1 MKAKFTLSFG
11 DAQAAEAVYKS
22 LEPDN
27 IGFPKGM
34 SFEANRSGSRMS
46 FTIASD
52 DRDVD
57 PRSFMSTLDDII
69 ESARLS
75 LDTLQQLETD

>member
-1 MKAKFTLSFG
+1 MKAEFTLIFR
-11 DAQAAEAVYKS
+11 DAQAAEAVYRS

-34 SFEANRSGSRMS
+34 SFESKRSGSRMT
-46 FTIASD
+46 FTIVSSEG
-52 DRDVD
+52 D
-57 PRSFMSTLDDII
+57 PLSFMSTLDDII

-75 LDTLQQLETD
+75 LDTLQQLEDE

>member
-1 MKAKFTLSFG
+1 MSLR
-11 DAQAAEAVYKS
+11 DAQAADAVYRS

-34 SFEANRSGSRMS
+34 SFETKRSGSKMT
-46 FTIASD
+46 FIIASSEGD
-52 DRDVD
+52 SL
-57 PRSFMSTLDDII
+57 SFMSTLDDIL

-75 LDTLQQLETD
+75 LDTLQQLSEDE

>member
-1 MKAKFTLSFG
+1 MKAEFTLSFR
-11 DAQAAEAVYKS
+11 DAQAADAVYRS

-34 SFEANRSGSRMS
+34 FFETRRAGSKMT
-46 FTIASD
+46 FTIASSEG
-52 DRDVD
+52 D
-57 PRSFMSTLDDII
+57 PLSFMATLDDIM

-75 LDTLQQLETD
+75 LDTLQRLEDE